1 MLFFILVCNCIFQC
15 NLSIVNYLFAFFKG
29 RVCFLLHFIVI
40 QDCIFLMLQCLNSFR
55 SRDDLHSLF
64 TQLLLGDVIAADY
77 LLAHLMSKIYKRS
90 DGLCLGKFS
99 MNIFSLPTNSKNYAK
114 RLSTILQLIMSK
126 SHYFPLTIESLNSLT
141 FVPKK
146 DYNSNRLTSGLLQLS
161 SGTHLVLDET
171 VMSDG
176 QLNSQGITN
185 LTSLGQMIKQQSVE
199 YDFGFHKIAFE
210 SDIPCL
216 VFSEGRSMLPQDV
229 QVSYPLFIYNWQ

>member
-1 MLFFILVCNCIFQC
+1 MLFFIQC
-15 NLSIVNYLFAFFKG
+15 AIAYFNANLSIVNYLFAFYKG

-40 QDCIFLMLQCLNSFR
+40 QDCICLMLQCLNSFR

-99 MNIFSLPTNSKNYAK
+99 MNIFSLPNSKNFTK

-146 DYNSNRLTSGLLQLS
+146 DYASNRLTSGLLQLS

-171 VMSDG
+171 VMKDG

-199 YDFGFHKIAFE
+199 YDFGFHKIGFE

-229 QVSYPLFIYNWQ
+229 QVSYLLFIYYWQ

>member
-1 MLFFILVCNCIFQC
+1 
-15 NLSIVNYLFAFFKG
+15 
-29 RVCFLLHFIVI
+29 
-40 QDCIFLMLQCLNSFR
+40 MLQCLNSFR

-99 MNIFSLPTNSKNYAK
+99 MNIFSLPSSKNFTK

-126 SHYFPLTIESLNSLT
+126 SHYFPLTIEGLNSLT

-146 DYNSNRLTSGLLQLS
+146 DYASNRLTSGLLQLS
-161 SGTHLVLDET
+161 SGTYLVLDET
-171 VMSDG
+171 VMKDG

-229 QVSYPLFIYNWQ
+229 QVSYLLLNTYLLLGIPLRGLLRRALGFGLN

>member
-1 MLFFILVCNCIFQC
+1 M
-15 NLSIVNYLFAFFKG
+15 
-29 RVCFLLHFIVI
+29 
-40 QDCIFLMLQCLNSFR
+40 
-55 SRDDLHSLF
+55 
-64 TQLLLGDVIAADY
+64 
-77 LLAHLMSKIYKRS
+77 
-90 DGLCLGKFS
+90 
-99 MNIFSLPTNSKNYAK
+99 
-114 RLSTILQLIMSK
+114 
-126 SHYFPLTIESLNSLT
+126 
-141 FVPKK
+141 
-146 DYNSNRLTSGLLQLS
+146 TSGLLQLS

-229 QVSYPLFIYNWQ
+229 QVSYLLFIYYWQWYGSVFWGTIFRKEIVLEIKAI